1 MRKWFNKQNYLSKLI
16 SATNADI
23 LTIFFKKH
31 DQKVPS
37 SKSVSDKLPPKTK
50 QWKFLMKYLIK
61 KKGFY
66 DFWAPILKFL
76 RAIARQI

>member
-1 MRKWFNKQNYLSKLI
+1 MRKWFDKQNYLSKLI
-16 SATNADI
+16 SAANADI

-66 DFWAPILKFL
+66 NF
-76 RAIARQI
+76 